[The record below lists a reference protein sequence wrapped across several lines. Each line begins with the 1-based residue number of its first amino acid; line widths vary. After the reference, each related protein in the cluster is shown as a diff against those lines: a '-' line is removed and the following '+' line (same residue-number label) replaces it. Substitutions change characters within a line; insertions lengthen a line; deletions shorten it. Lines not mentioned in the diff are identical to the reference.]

1 MQIEK
6 GQVWSSIQ
14 GGKVKVQE
22 VTKSTVTFKW
32 LAGEPYL
39 SYRLIGEFLES
50 FERVD
55 DSKRLHKSTP
65 RSDAINHPEHYI
77 SHPSGIECIE
87 ITRHMGFA
95 AGNVI
100 KYLWRNGL
108 KDGEPSLKDLKKAA
122 WYLNDM
128 IDQLEANDE

>member
-87 ITRHMGFA
+87 VTRHMSFN

-108 KDGEPSLKDLKKAA
+108 KDGEPSLKDLRKAA

-128 IDQLEANDE
+128 IDQLETNGE

>member
-87 ITRHMGFA
+87 VTRHMGFA

-128 IDQLEANDE
+128 IDQLEAGDE